1 MYILIIL
8 ISISVLSRKGGGGD
22 TADGGG
28 GAQGGGGAGVLQPYL
43 SYKTRG
49 AGQGGHNLQHEG
61 VRGTVRR
68 QQGAAPHQVDR
79 DAYQKI
85 FMPADAWFCVKNI
98 TETAHYFFHPPVI
111 SFMVKEALGTSH

>member
-8 ISISVLSRKGGGGD
+8 ISISVFSRKGGGGD

-28 GAQGGGGAGVLQPYL
+28 GGGGGAGVLQPYL

-49 AGQGGHNLQHEG
+49 AGQSGHTLQHEG

-68 QQGAAPHQVDR
+68 QQGAAQHQVEIGQ
-79 DAYQKI
+79 Y
-85 FMPADAWFCVKNI
+85 
-98 TETAHYFFHPPVI
+98 
-111 SFMVKEALGTSH
+111 

>member
-8 ISISVLSRKGGGGD
+8 ISISVFSRKGGGGD

-28 GAQGGGGAGVLQPYL
+28 GGGFQDGGGAGVLQPYL

-49 AGQGGHNLQHEG
+49 AGQSGHTLHEG

-68 QQGAAPHQVDR
+68 QQGAAQHQVEIR
-79 DAYQKI
+79 QY
-85 FMPADAWFCVKNI
+85 
-98 TETAHYFFHPPVI
+98 
-111 SFMVKEALGTSH
+111 

>member
-8 ISISVLSRKGGGGD
+8 ISISVFSRKGGGGD

-49 AGQGGHNLQHEG
+49 AGQSGHTLQHEG

-68 QQGAAPHQVDR
+68 QQGAAQHQVEIR
-79 DAYQKI
+79 QY
-85 FMPADAWFCVKNI
+85 
-98 TETAHYFFHPPVI
+98 
-111 SFMVKEALGTSH
+111 